1 MKARLLLPLAIS
13 LLFGATSFAQLP
25 RKAYFQ
31 STEIVTPEWRPEWY
45 RLNRYFGLQNI
56 GGVVDAHKS
65 TDEVSPPAATFLIEG
80 GPFPPVV
87 TFKVTEDTAKEG
99 IDFVIPS
106 KKPVTSDSR
115 FGDTFCWGQIPFFI
129 LDRKF
134 AKRRTFTIELVS
146 VIDDFGD
153 PIPIDPAR
161 SKCTVIIYGVKV
173 RK

>member
-1 MKARLLLPLAIS
+1 MKARLLLPLAFV
-13 LLFGATSFAQLP
+13 LLIGATSFAQISP

-45 RLNRYFGLQNI
+45 RLNRYFGLQDI
-56 GGVVDAHKS
+56 GGVVGARKS
-65 TDEVSPPAATFLIEG
+65 TDEVTPPAATFLVEG
-80 GPFPPVV
+80 HNSPEV

-106 KKPVTSDSR
+106 KTPVISEGR

-129 LDRKF
+129 LDRKLQ
-134 AKRRTFTIELVS
+134 KRRTFTIELVS
-146 VIDDFGD
+146 VLDTFGD
-153 PIPIDPAR
+153 PIPIDPTRA
-161 SKCTVIIYGVKV
+161 KCTVVIYGVKV